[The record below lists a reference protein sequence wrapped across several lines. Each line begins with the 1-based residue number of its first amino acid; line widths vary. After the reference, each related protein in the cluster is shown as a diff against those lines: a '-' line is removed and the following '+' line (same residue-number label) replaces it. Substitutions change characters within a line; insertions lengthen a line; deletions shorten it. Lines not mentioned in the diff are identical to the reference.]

1 MPGDS
6 CGIIACHSACHG
18 LAPKSSAASAKF
30 GSSVRRRGVMD
41 NMTYGVQ
48 NAMCASSSVK
58 KPLLTSSVAKNMSK
72 PIAVTMSGFI
82 IGRSFAVRTALRSGL
97 LHRDRPMTVIVP
109 IQVEITVAKMAMAN
123 VVPMAPIVTDEENI
137 FSYQR
142 SEKPE
147 KVVRERDALNENKT
161 VYAIGM

>member
-1 MPGDS
+1 
-6 CGIIACHSACHG
+6 
-18 LAPKSSAASAKF
+18 
-30 GSSVRRRGVMD
+30 
-41 NMTYGVQ
+41 
-48 NAMCASSSVK
+48 
-58 KPLLTSSVAKNMSK
+58 
-72 PIAVTMSGFI
+72 
-82 IGRSFAVRTALRSGL
+82 
-97 LHRDRPMTVIVP
+97 
-109 IQVEITVAKMAMAN
+109 MAN

>member
-1 MPGDS
+1 
-6 CGIIACHSACHG
+6 
-18 LAPKSSAASAKF
+18 
-30 GSSVRRRGVMD
+30 
-41 NMTYGVQ
+41 
-48 NAMCASSSVK
+48 
-58 KPLLTSSVAKNMSK
+58 MSK